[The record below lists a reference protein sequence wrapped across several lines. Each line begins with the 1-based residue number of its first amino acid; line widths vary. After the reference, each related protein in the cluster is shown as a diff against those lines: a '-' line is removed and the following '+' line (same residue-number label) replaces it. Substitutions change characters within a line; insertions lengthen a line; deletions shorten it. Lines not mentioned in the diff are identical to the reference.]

1 MNNIFIGQPVPFRE
15 SQLTNQTG
23 LSLNVNTLVWACE
36 YVFRGSRGI
45 SDGSESL
52 RPIVSDNYKRI
63 DRTNI
68 NTLEMDF
75 LQSLGLL
82 YDVPGPD
89 VYIQWSY
96 GNLLYAEANGAFSQ
110 QPAVNPYQTLAKILV
125 EWTLPG
131 RLWLLQSTPDLSKD
145 IELALHM
152 EREAAEVK
160 AELEELRTLFRS

>member
-1 MNNIFIGQPVPFRE
+1 MNNIFIGQPVPFHE

-36 YVFRGSRGI
+36 YVFRGS
-45 SDGSESL
+45 SESL
-52 RPIVSDNYKRI
+52 RPIVSHDYKRI
-63 DRTNI
+63 YRTNI

-82 YDVPGPD
+82 YDVSGPD

-96 GNLLYAEANGAFSQ
+96 GNLLYAEENGAFSQ
-110 QPAVNPYQTLAKILV
+110 QSAVNPYQTLAKILV

-152 EREAAEVK
+152 EREPAEVK